1 MELNDL
7 LNYQKV
13 DMRIKKII
21 ATLEKSD
28 EKKQV
33 ESLKVVFSEAKKKM
47 IASEAH
53 ADKIV
58 ASYNEAVNKLN
69 DLEKKAMALIKKAND
84 GENSTEILAELEAVK
99 KALGE
104 VGAKVNMLK
113 EESNKALA
121 LFVTSQK
128 EGKKSKEEY
137 NVVSA
142 KYEEM
147 KAKAD
152 EELTPLKA
160 EIGALREKVDKKLLE
175 QYDILVAQNI
185 PHPFVE
191 VMGDDKNSMCG
202 GCFMALSQSLIDNI
216 SKLGYCHC
224 DSCKRILY
232 KKK

>member
-13 DMRIKKII
+13 DMRIKKITS
-21 ATLEKSD
+21 TLEKSE

-33 ESLKVVFSEAKKKM
+33 DRLKIAFSDAKKKM
-47 IASEAH
+47 LSSEAQ

-58 ASYNEAVNKLN
+58 NSYNEAVNKLN
-69 DLEKKAMALIKKAND
+69 ELEKKALSLIQKAEGAQNPAD
-84 GENSTEILAELEAVK
+84 VLAELEAVK

-104 VGAKVNMLK
+104 VGAKVNVLK

-121 LFVTSQK
+121 LYVTAQK
-128 EGKKSKEEY
+128 EGKKSKEDY
-137 NVVSA
+137 TVVSA
-142 KYEEM
+142 KYDEI

-152 EELTPLKA
+152 EEIAPLKA
-160 EIGALREKVDKKLLE
+160 EIGALREKVDQKLLE
-175 QYDILVAQNI
+175 QYDVLVAQNI
-185 PHPFVE
+185 PNPFVE

-216 SKLGYCHC
+216 SKMGYCHC

>member
-13 DMRIKKII
+13 DMRIKKITS
-21 ATLEKSD
+21 TLEKSE

-33 ESLKVVFSEAKKKM
+33 DRLKIAFSDAKKKM
-47 IASEAH
+47 LSSEAH

-58 ASYNEAVNKLN
+58 NSYNEAVNKLN
-69 DLEKKAMALIKKAND
+69 ELEKKALSLIQKAEGAQNPAD
-84 GENSTEILAELEAVK
+84 VLAELEAVK

-104 VGAKVNMLK
+104 VGAKVNVLK

-121 LFVTSQK
+121 LYVTAQK
-128 EGKKSKEEY
+128 EGKKSKEDY
-137 NVVSA
+137 TVVSA
-142 KYEEM
+142 KYDEI

-152 EELTPLKA
+152 EEIAPLKA
-160 EIGALREKVDKKLLE
+160 EIGALREKVDQKLLE
-175 QYDILVAQNI
+175 QYDVLVAQNI
-185 PHPFVE
+185 PNPFVE

-216 SKLGYCHC
+216 SKMGYCHC